1 MARPKR
7 IEAGNAAPEGE
18 QADISEVIK
27 TDSSELA
34 TVTVEPVTHLAGEP
48 AARVWVEMTDLNV
61 MTSEGRFFEKWRAY
75 LPEEEANTLVAEG
88 RAKLCP

>member
-18 QADISEVIK
+18 QADIAEVIT
-27 TDSSELA
+27 TDTPELA
-34 TVTVEPVTHLAGEP
+34 TVIVEPVAHSDVERAS
-48 AARVWVEMTDLNV
+48 RVWVEMTDLNV